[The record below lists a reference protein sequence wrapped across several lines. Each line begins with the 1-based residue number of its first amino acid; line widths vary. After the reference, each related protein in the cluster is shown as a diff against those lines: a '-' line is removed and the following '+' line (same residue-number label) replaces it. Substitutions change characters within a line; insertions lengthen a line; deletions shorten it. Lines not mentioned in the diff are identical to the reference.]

1 MKNKVA
7 IGEVVSPSGFKG
19 HFRINSFTEKKE
31 NFFKYGP
38 VFINDELNKIN
49 LVKIKSFKEMFIVS
63 CENITT
69 KEQVDNIRGSLIF
82 TERAK
87 LPNLNQDSFYY
98 HDLIDMK
105 VINEKNVNLGNVVSV
120 NNYGADDIIE
130 IKSNS
135 SNDTNLIPINKKFII
150 EIRLNEKEILV
161 KNIDG
166 YLNEKNI

>member
-1 MKNKVA
+1 M
-7 IGEVVSPSGFKG
+7 IICS
-19 HFRINSFTEKKE
+19 NSFGNGIPAST
-31 NFFKYGP
+31 G
-38 VFINDELNKIN
+38 
-49 LVKIKSFKEMFIVS
+49 
-63 CENITT
+63 
-69 KEQVDNIRGSLIF
+69 NIRGSLIF

-130 IKSNS
+130 IKGKS

-150 EIRLNEKEILV
+150 EIKLNEKEILV

-166 YLNEKNI
+166 YLNEKSI